1 MRRLLVS
8 VLVALSLLAL
18 RAPVHATDDLV
29 FGFFADYLESLRA
42 QAGIP
47 GMAAAIVGA
56 NDIIWKSAF
65 GQQNIEQSLATNVD
79 TPFEID
85 GLMQIVDAAVIL
97 RCVEEGRFSLDDPI
111 SKFDPNNPYAG
122 ATIRQIMTHTSMTDG
137 GVTFLFSPDRLSALS
152 SPISSCTGTS
162 FRATIV
168 GLLDRLAMTRSVPG
182 LDAVGVQPPSD
193 GITDAAIQRYRPLVQ
208 SLATPY
214 TVNGDGQASVSQYTA
229 TTLQLASGLISTVLD
244 IAQIDLALKQGI
256 LLRQATLDAAW
267 RPPVGQNGQPL
278 PHGLGWFAQ
287 TYTNGQPIVWQFG
300 ESDNASSSL
309 VITLPQRQLTLI
321 LLANSDRLVTPFTLA
336 TGELTSSPFARV
348 FLGILAR

>member
-97 RCVEEGRFSLDDPI
+97 RCVEEGRFS
-111 SKFDPNNPYAG
+111 
-122 ATIRQIMTHTSMTDG
+122 
-137 GVTFLFSPDRLSALS
+137 
-152 SPISSCTGTS
+152 
-162 FRATIV
+162 
-168 GLLDRLAMTRSVPG
+168 
-182 LDAVGVQPPSD
+182 
-193 GITDAAIQRYRPLVQ
+193 
-208 SLATPY
+208 
-214 TVNGDGQASVSQYTA
+214 
-229 TTLQLASGLISTVLD
+229 
-244 IAQIDLALKQGI
+244 
-256 LLRQATLDAAW
+256 
-267 RPPVGQNGQPL
+267 
-278 PHGLGWFAQ
+278 
-287 TYTNGQPIVWQFG
+287 
-300 ESDNASSSL
+300 
-309 VITLPQRQLTLI
+309 
-321 LLANSDRLVTPFTLA
+321 
-336 TGELTSSPFARV
+336 
-348 FLGILAR
+348 